1 MREDGYAEEKTR
13 DAIHEDNDDEDVLTD
28 FMSFMNDASFSGSK
42 ASNARRR
49 DNNKSQMQISTQLHA
64 EPLSSL
70 LTRIDNAY
78 ANSVTCDPS
87 SRLSRTAPSIA
98 LLERLKNAT
107 LSIEHLSQLIDTF
120 HSLLEGIV
128 ATHAVVGLDGD
139 SLFGVYLRRTCLGI
153 EELPF
158 EAMSRLWVCF
168 SEFVLEASRVGCGS
182 DEMKTSESVQWV
194 PSSSQVERILKKK
207 CLNADLLFDSFDR
220 AGDNKTNTGAEGID
234 LLQTHPETP
243 SLHFHL
249 FYSSLLQKE
258 RCALESLH
266 RYFDYGLIHERKER
280 VERSLAGTTP
290 NVNSNTT
297 AHLTNNAGG
306 ITTSVNNEG
315 NQRRP
320 NPNAG
325 AQQKMY
331 KESNI
336 MQYVAIILAQTYHRF
351 HYKSLALQAA
361 QEAIRVAQQSG
372 DEECVSFAQGWLTY
386 IKNEDAGM
394 LRRWRDRA
402 LERGLGSLAAGA
414 ALELGRKEGYSR
426 ISRQRD
432 DLDNEEEHGDYLA
445 WESIQ
450 NAGRAAPPTGS
461 RLTAARGGVGSQYIA
476 DIDNMASSEA
486 LCLLGRQNM
495 AISGLWDSTGHS
507 SIASL
512 SSFAALHGFGSELS
526 SEDASSA
533 MPRILTSFAYGPGLI
548 TWASEGAPIMQH
560 KCVYAA
566 TLNSLIA
573 LHGQVSS
580 SEWVPS
586 TASILHEWSVRSCDL
601 NIAQSLQCVLANHAS
616 FPSSPSTAVEA
627 ALISLSRASQLHLR
641 VGDYVAAKTAT
652 HRACVLAANHSLLIH
667 QGWHLLQLALIDLEA
682 STAAPSSHPSTERA
696 LMHLLEC
703 LHLARKYSLD
713 PLCAIALSVL
723 ARIFLCMGRYQKAR
737 AMLHAA
743 MPLVVQHGHIWFH
756 AEACLTLAKCNL
768 AEARVRQSKTD
779 GGIRIKEA
787 KSSRN
792 STDAIQRTALS
803 QLENAASLFNRIEDV
818 QRLQQIFYLQAVICN
833 AISGMQL
840 RRDECA
846 AKFKQLCQ
854 SKQTGSK
861 VWTVVHGILAGDP
874 DQLR

>member
-1 MREDGYAEEKTR
+1 MREDGYDEANKG
-13 DAIHEDNDDEDVLTD
+13 DIVHDDVDSLAD
-28 FMSFMNDASFSGSK
+28 LMSFVNDASSSGLK
-42 ASNARRR
+42 ATKARCR
-49 DNNKSQMQISTQLHA
+49 DNRKSQMQISTQLHG

-78 ANSVTCDPS
+78 ANNITYDTSLRS
-87 SRLSRTAPSIA
+87 SRTAPSIA

-139 SLFGVYLRRTCLGI
+139 SLFGVYLRRICLGM

-168 SEFVLEASRVGCGS
+168 REFVLEASRPGVTA
-182 DEMKTSESVQWV
+182 DEMKTSESVEWV

-207 CLNADLLFDSFDR
+207 CLNADLLFDNFDG
-220 AGDNKTNTGAEGID
+220 AGDNATNKNAGGID

-243 SLHFHL
+243 SLHFL
-249 FYSSLLQKE
+249 FFYSSLLQKE

-290 NVNSNTT
+290 NVTSNTT
-297 AHLTNNAGG
+297 APMTNNAGG

-315 NQRRP
+315 NQQRP

-325 AQQKMY
+325 AQQKTY

-336 MQYVAIILAQTYHRF
+336 MQYAAIILAQTYHRF

-372 DEECVSFAQGWLTY
+372 DEECVLFAQGWLTY
-386 IKNEDAGM
+386 INNEDAGM
-394 LRRWRDRA
+394 LRKWRDRA

-426 ISRQRD
+426 ISRQYD
-432 DLDNEEEHGDYLA
+432 DLDNEEEHGACLA

-450 NAGRAAPPTGS
+450 NAGRAATPSGG
-461 RLTAARGGVGSQYIA
+461 RLATVRGGFGSQYITDV
-476 DIDNMASSEA
+476 DILTSSEA
-486 LCLLGRQNM
+486 LSLLGRQNM

-507 SIASL
+507 SMASL

-526 SEDASSA
+526 PEDTSSA
-533 MPRILTSFAYGPGLI
+533 MSRILTSLTNGPGLN
-548 TWASEGAPIMQH
+548 TWTSEGASVTQH
-560 KCVYAA
+560 ECVYAA
-566 TLNSLIA
+566 TLNSLLA
-573 LHGQVSS
+573 LHGKVSS
-580 SEWVPS
+580 SEWVPC

-601 NIAQSLQCVLANHAS
+601 SIAQSLQYILANHAS
-616 FPSSPSTAVEA
+616 FSTSPSTAVEA
-627 ALISLSRASQLHLR
+627 ALISLSRATQIHLR
-641 VGDYVAAKTAT
+641 VGDYAAAKTAT
-652 HRACVLAANHSLLIH
+652 HHACALAAKNSLLIQ

-682 STAAPSSHPSTERA
+682 STAAPSSNPSIVRA

-713 PLCAIALSVL
+713 PLRAVALSTL
-723 ARIFLCMGRYQKAR
+723 ARIILCMGRYQKAR

-768 AEARVRQSKTD
+768 AEARARQSKTD
-779 GGIRIKEA
+779 GGLRSREN

-792 STDAIQRTALS
+792 STDALQCTALS
-803 QLENAASLFNRIEDV
+803 QLENAASLFNQIEDV
-818 QRLQQIFYLQAVICN
+818 QRLQQTFYLQAVTCN
-833 AISGMQL
+833 AISGMQSQ
-840 RRDECA
+840 RDECA
-846 AKFKQLCQ
+846 TKFKQL
-854 SKQTGSK
+854 SRKKQTGSK